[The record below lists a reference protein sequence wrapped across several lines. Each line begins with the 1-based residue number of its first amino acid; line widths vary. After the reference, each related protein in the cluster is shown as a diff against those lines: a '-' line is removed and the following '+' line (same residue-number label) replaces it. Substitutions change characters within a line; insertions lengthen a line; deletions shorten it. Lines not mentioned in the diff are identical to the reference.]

1 QPLFVSNVTVNGSI
15 HNVLYVVTE
24 HDTVYAFDADS
35 GAKLWRTVVLPP
47 GETPGNDPNCGL
59 VKPEIGITSTPI
71 IDLTTG
77 AHGLIY
83 LVSSS
88 QDANK
93 VWHQRLHA
101 LDLGTG
107 FEFLGGPVEI
117 TGTYPGTGDGSQNGN
132 LIFDPAHFLQ
142 RTALLEVSH
151 KIYIAFSSHCDERP
165 YTAW

>member
-1 QPLFVSNVTVNGSI
+1 MVRGRDMRVTAVIAGCILLVCTGFVSLNAQVPPVPVIVLTFHNNNGRLGLNALETTLTPANVSPATFGKVGFLATDGQVYGQPLFVSNVTVNGSI

-83 LVSSS
+83 
-88 QDANK
+88 
-93 VWHQRLHA
+93 
-101 LDLGTG
+101 
-107 FEFLGGPVEI
+107 
-117 TGTYPGTGDGSQNGN
+117 
-132 LIFDPAHFLQ
+132 
-142 RTALLEVSH
+142 
-151 KIYIAFSSHCDERP
+151 
-165 YTAW
+165 